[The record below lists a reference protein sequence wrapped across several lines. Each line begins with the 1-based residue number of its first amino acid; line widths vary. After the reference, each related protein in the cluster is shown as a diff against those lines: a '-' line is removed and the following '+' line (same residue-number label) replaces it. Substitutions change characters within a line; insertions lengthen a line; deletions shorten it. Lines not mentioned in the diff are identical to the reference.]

1 MKIGIVLPYDITKGG
16 GVKEIAMSQLRGL
29 SKRGHEVYLITPRPQ
44 NHNGIPEDHV
54 IFVGGSADLRSP
66 GSTTVQVSAGLTEDI
81 EHMLATHKF
90 DILNFHEPWLPMLS
104 RQILSRSQAVNVA
117 TFHAK
122 IPDTVM
128 LRTMARVVIPYMRS
142 VLKYIDAF
150 VAASE
155 VGGEYVSTLT
165 DEPVAVIPVDID
177 LTRFT
182 MPEKFDDDKPVKNIL
197 YVGRLEGRKGV
208 KYLLY
213 AFKLLQERHPEL
225 KLDILGDGVDRSKL
239 ELMAADLELSNVE
252 FLGYLDN
259 EEKIRRFQE
268 ADLYCSPALF
278 GEGFGLVLLEAMATG
293 VPAVVGDN
301 PGYASVM
308 KGMGGLSLIN
318 PRDSLQFSRRLEML
332 LYEKELRQLWRKWAK
347 KEVQQ
352 YSTENMVTQYEEV
365 YSKALA
371 AKKHDV

>member
-29 SKRGHEVYLITPRPQ
+29 TARGHDVYLITPRPQ

-66 GSTTVQVSAGLTEDI
+66 GSTTVQVSAGLTQDI
-81 EHMLATHKF
+81 EEMLDKHEF

-104 RQILSRSQAVNVA
+104 RQILSRSKAVNVA

-165 DEPVAVIPVDID
+165 DEPVALIPVDID
-177 LTRFT
+177 LTKFT
-182 MPEKFDDDKPVKNIL
+182 MPEKFDDNKPVKNIL

-213 AFKLLQERHPEL
+213 AFKLLQERHPDL
-225 KLDILGDGVDRSKL
+225 KLDILGDGVDRNKL
-239 ELMAADLELSNVE
+239 ELLASDLELNNVE
-252 FLGYLDN
+252 FLGYRDN
-259 EEKIRRFQE
+259 EEKVRRFQE

-278 GEGFGLVLLEAMATG
+278 GEGFGMVLLEAMATG

-308 KGMGGLSLIN
+308 KGMGAISLVN
-318 PRDSLQFSRRLEML
+318 SRDSLQFSRRLEMM

-365 YSKALA
+365 YRKALA
-371 AKKHDV
+371 AKQR

>member
-29 SKRGHEVYLITPRPQ
+29 RKRGHDVYLITPRPPY
-44 NHNGIPEDHV
+44 HNGIPEEHV

-66 GSTTVQVSAGLTEDI
+66 GSTTVQVSAGLTQDI
-81 EHMLATHKF
+81 EEMLAKHKF
-90 DILNFHEPWLPMLS
+90 DVLNFHEPWLPMLS

-122 IPDTVM
+122 LPETVM
-128 LRTMARVVIPYMRS
+128 MRTMAKVVIPYMRS

-150 VAASE
+150 VAASGP
-155 VGGEYVSTLT
+155 GGEYVSTLT

-177 LTRFT
+177 LSKFTR
-182 MPEKFDDDKPVKNIL
+182 PEHFDDDRASKNIL

-208 KYLLY
+208 KYLLH
-213 AFKLLQERHPEL
+213 AFRQLQDWHPDL
-225 KLDILGDGVDRSKL
+225 KLDILGDGVDRAKL
-239 ELMAADLELSNVE
+239 EMLADDLELKNYE
-252 FLGYLDN
+252 FLGYRPND
-259 EEKIRRFQE
+259 EKIKRFQS

-278 GEGFGLVLLEAMATG
+278 GEGFGMVLLEAMATG

-308 KGMGGLSLIN
+308 KGIGALSLVN
-318 PRDSLQFSRRLEML
+318 PKDTLQFARRLELM
-332 LYEKELRQLWRKWAK
+332 LYEKDLRQAWRKWAT

-352 YSTENMVTQYEEV
+352 YSSEHMVDQYEEV
-365 YSKALA
+365 YRRALA
-371 AKKHDV
+371 ARHK

>member
-1 MKIGIVLPYDITKGG
+1 MKIGIVCPYDVTKGG

-29 SKRGHEVYLITPRPQ
+29 RRRGHDVYLITPRPQ
-44 NHNGIPEDHV
+44 YHNGVPEDHV

-66 GSTTVQVSAGLTEDI
+66 GSTTVQVSAGLVNDI
-81 EHMLATHKF
+81 EEMLAKHKF

-104 RQILSRSQAVNVA
+104 RQILSRSEAVNVA

-122 IPDTVM
+122 LPETVM
-128 LRTMARVVIPYMRS
+128 MRTMARVIIPYMRS

-155 VGGEYVSTLT
+155 MGGQYVSTLT
-165 DEPVAVIPVDID
+165 DQPVAVIPVDID

-182 MPEKFDDDKPVKNIL
+182 TSVKPDDDRPEKNIL

-213 AFKLLQERHPEL
+213 AFKQLHEWHPEL
-225 KLDILGDGVDRSKL
+225 RLDILGDGVDRAKL
-239 ELMAADLELSNVE
+239 EMLATDLELRNVE
-252 FLGYLDN
+252 FLGYRDN
-259 EEKIRRFQE
+259 DEKIKRFQT
-268 ADLYCSPALF
+268 ASVYCSPAVF
-278 GEGFGLVLLEAMATG
+278 GEGFGLVLLEAMASG
-293 VPAVVGDN
+293 VPSVIGDN

-308 KGMGGLSLIN
+308 KGMGALSLVN
-318 PRDSLQFSRRLEML
+318 PRDTLQFARRLELML
-332 LYEKELRQLWRKWAK
+332 YQNELRQLWRKWAA

-352 YSTENMVTQYEEV
+352 YSTERMLDQYEEV
-365 YSKALA
+365 YKQAL
-371 AKKHDV
+371 KKRGSSN